1 MNFKIIQEEVNRLKI
16 KNKNCLRLK
25 FRLEKIVH
33 LLAQIKKEN
42 KLLQMKVQIKFMK
55 MHCKTLQSNLYN
67 KIRNSKDKFKM
78 NFQEHEF

>member
-1 MNFKIIQEEVNRLKI
+1 MMIMNFKIIQEEVNRLKI

-42 KLLQMKVQIKFMK
+42 KLL
-55 MHCKTLQSNLYN
+55 
-67 KIRNSKDKFKM
+67 
-78 NFQEHEF
+78 